1 MAALKLEIFDTGT
14 AAASDVGIE
23 LLTEEARLAAYE
35 EGYSAG
41 WEDAAAAEA
50 ASEARLGA
58 DLARHLQSLGFTFQ
72 EARIHVLRMIEPLM
86 MQVVTRILPQ
96 IARQALAPVVAEALM
111 PMADQLSETPLG
123 LVVNPQMRAR
133 VEERLEHVTSGLP
146 LRVVEEPTLGEGQAY
161 LRLGETEM
169 VIDLDQA
176 TARIAGAVQG
186 FFELSQVPDPVPA
199 PLHAE
204 RAHG

>member
-1 MAALKLEIFDTGT
+1 
-14 AAASDVGIE
+14 
-23 LLTEEARLAAYE
+23 
-35 EGYSAG
+35 
-41 WEDAAAAEA
+41 
-50 ASEARLGA
+50 
-58 DLARHLQSLGFTFQ
+58 
-72 EARIHVLRMIEPLM
+72 
-86 MQVVTRILPQ
+86 
-96 IARQALAPVVAEALM
+96 M